1 MTDARAPWRF
11 LAPFGAV
18 FAVFWAWPIAY
29 SFYVSFLDT
38 RGWPW
43 TWHPGL
49 NWGRLPHDPFFLKAL
64 ANTAF
69 ILIAQVPL
77 MLVLATA
84 LAIALDSPALR
95 AKALFRFAFFA
106 PVVVGAVAYS
116 AVFRLMLN
124 TDFGVVN
131 AALRAVGAGTVDW
144 LNQPVPAMIA
154 IIAALTWRWTGYNA
168 VIIMAGLQGIPP
180 ELYEAARIDGASSW
194 QQLRFITLAGL
205 RPVLVFCAVLSIIGT
220 LQLFT
225 EPFLITQ
232 GGPGNAT
239 TTLGVY
245 LYKQGFRSY
254 NFGYASTVAYAVAAL
269 AAVFSALQ
277 ARWLRSEP

>member
-1 MTDARAPWRF
+1 MKGTRAPWGF
-11 LAPFGAV
+11 LAPYGAI
-18 FAVFWAWPIAY
+18 FAMFWAWPIAF

-43 TWHPGL
+43 VWRPSQ
-49 NWGRLPHDPFFLKAL
+49 NWSRLLGDPLFHKAL
-64 ANTAF
+64 WNTLF
-69 ILIAQVPL
+69 ILVAQVPL
-77 MLVLATA
+77 MLALATA
-84 LAIALDSPALR
+84 LAVALDAPSLR
-95 AKALFRFAFFA
+95 LKGLFRFAFFA

-131 AALRAVGAGTVDW
+131 AALRGIGLPGVDW
-144 LNQPVPAMIA
+144 LNSPIPAMAA

-168 VIIMAGLQGIPP
+168 VILMAGLQGIPP
-180 ELYEAARIDGASSW
+180 ELYEAARIDGASTW
-194 QQLRFITLAGL
+194 QQFRFVTLAGL
-205 RPVLVFCAVLSIIGT
+205 RPMLVFCAVLSIIGT

-225 EPFLITQ
+225 EPFLITG

-245 LYKQGFRSY
+245 LYQQGFRNF

-269 AAVFSALQ
+269 SAAFSLLGR
-277 ARWLRSEP
+277 RWFGGEE